1 MPFINSVRGSFGAQG
16 KSKHK
21 LGRVGTASTGG
32 IITISGGYRIH
43 TFSSIG
49 SSTFTPDG
57 EGPVEVTLLGAGG
70 GGSSGNGE
78 WANGGGGGGYL
89 VANFYA
95 DKPIT
100 VNIGAGGT
108 QQTACNNAYWAINGK
123 GGNSSFST
131 LIAGGGYGGATV
143 QSGRGPNSCEGGT
156 NTTTGAISVLKNYA
170 GQSVLNGG
178 GENTGIGG
186 HNGLRNIEG
195 LTTYGE
201 GAIGQPNYT
210 PGVHATGYGN
220 GGGGGASC
228 QNGHRGGGY
237 GSQGL
242 VIVRYSLA

>member
-1 MPFINSVRGSFGAQG
+1 MPFINSVRGNFGAQG
-16 KSKHK
+16 KLRNKMGK
-21 LGRVGTASTGG
+21 PGLGSTGG
-32 IITISGGYRIH
+32 SISVSGGYRIH
-43 TFSSIG
+43 TFTTIG
-49 SSTFTPDG
+49 ANTFIPDEAG
-57 EGPVEVTLLGAGG
+57 TVEVTLLGGGG

-89 VANFYA
+89 VANIFING
-95 DKPIT
+95 P
-100 VNIGAGGT
+100 VSLNVGRGGT
-108 QQTACNNAYWAINGK
+108 EQTLCNNAYWAINGK
-123 GGNSSFST
+123 GGDSSFLT
-131 LIAGGGYGGATV
+131 LVAGGGFGGATV
-143 QSGRGPNSCEGGT
+143 QSGRGANSCEGGT
-156 NTTTGAISVLKNYA
+156 NITTGSSLVLKNYA

-178 GENTGIGG
+178 GENTGVGG

-195 LTTYGE
+195 VTTYGQ

-242 VIVRYSLA
+242 VIVRYPI

>member
-1 MPFINSVRGSFGAQG
+1 MPFINSVRGTYGSQG
-16 KSKHK
+16 KLKNK
-21 LGRVGTASTGG
+21 TNRLLASTGG
-32 IITISGGYRIH
+32 VITTVGTDRIH
-43 TFSSIG
+43 TFSTVG
-49 SSTFTPDG
+49 TFTFDIG
-57 EGPVEVTLLGAGG
+57 EPAEVEVTLLGGGG

-89 VANFYA
+89 LAKTNVSG
-95 DKPIT
+95 T
-100 VNIGAGGT
+100 VSVTVGAGGT

-131 LIAGGGYGGATV
+131 LVAGGGYGGATV
-143 QSGRGPNSCEGGT
+143 QSGRGANSSVGGS
-156 NTTTGAISVLKNYA
+156 NTTSGASLVLKDYN

-242 VIVRYSLA
+242 VIVKYSIA